1 MKNSET
7 VKSLIKRTEK
17 WNLEMLGTR
26 VNPEDKV
33 EGLNEDDQVAK
44 IEIFLN
50 RQKFPLWIKQRVD
63 KDGDKY

>member
-50 RQKFPLWIKQRVD
+50 R
-63 KDGDKY
+63 